1 MNNGTRVKEHAS
13 IGGTNRGVKPP
24 DNVLA
29 GRSLISSTRLTLVTM
44 LTRETYVRDVVN
56 NNR

>member
-29 GRSLISSTRLTLVTM
+29 GGSLISPTRLTLVTM
-44 LTRETYVRDVVN
+44 LTKETYLRSAVPMSR
-56 NNR
+56 